1 VRFLSQLFAPSLL
14 RALVGRTVAVAVGAL
29 LVLAAVALYES
40 NDLIAKQFEDEANI
54 VAEAAR
60 VDILGQS
67 KLMLAQASLIAGL
80 PTTREL
86 TEARDRASI
95 EAFLLPQKSRLSVD
109 IMNIADLNGLYIGGG
124 QDFEPGES
132 LNPELVIAAVA
143 ASQQSWIIADEPGR
157 GLVIRAIWVIRGT
170 VSRTGEQENIGYVEL
185 GSFLGDEYLQTIN
198 TKSDAQL
205 ALVWN
210 GKVRASTTPIS
221 ADTTFPTVEQVDSAP
236 GDVYFQNVTLGDQ
249 SYYGIFQVVRE
260 GAQRGNPP
268 ILAVML
274 PLAGLEA
281 AQRTLL
287 VILFVLAAGLIG
299 LVTFFAYRSAATMTR
314 PLEELAAAAQ
324 QIEAGDLGVRI
335 RQRSQHEIGT
345 LERAFDTMAR
355 SLNERER
362 AQQEYLAEVRTVNE
376 VADAVV
382 GVTDRERIFAESLS
396 RMVALFHADGAS
408 IVIREDAPG
417 APMGSGGR
425 LIAPTTIGVD
435 AETAVM
441 LATRVLVNPVY
452 DPNQIQHLHVPQ
464 SPLPHVAHIPL
475 SARGRAAGLLSA
487 YFKTPREITDT
498 EARALR
504 TIARLVSVAKENAD
518 LVNELKDNNLQL
530 ERANRLKS
538 EFLASVSHELRT
550 PMNAIIGYTKLMLD
564 GLDGDLTEQQTADLE
579 RVVQAADNLLGL
591 INGLL
596 DLAKIEAGK
605 MELNVEEV
613 DIPLV
618 IDDVIELIRPSA
630 DAKSLSLRADVA
642 STLPTAWADRARIRQ
657 VLVNLMANA
666 VKFTEHGGVTIRA
679 TIVDGWI
686 TIAVVDTGVGIPPE
700 AQTYIFDEFRQVD
713 ASTTRRYGG
722 TGLGLA
728 ISKRLIALHG
738 GRIWVESNVGV
749 GSTFLFTLPVR
760 VRAAAL
766 AEGSLAGAAA
776 RS

>member
-1 VRFLSQLFAPSLL
+1 MRFVSQLFAPSLL
-14 RALVGRTVAVAVGAL
+14 RALVGRTVAVAVAAL
-29 LVLAAVALYES
+29 VLLAAVALYES
-40 NDLIAKQFEDEANI
+40 NELITKQFDDEAGI
-54 VAEAAR
+54 VAQAAKN
-60 VDILGQS
+60 DIAEQS
-67 KLMLAQASLIAGL
+67 TLLVRQASLLAGL
-80 PTTREL
+80 PNVREL
-86 TEARDRASI
+86 TEARDRGAL
-95 EAFLLPQKSRLSVD
+95 EAFLLTQKSRLFVD
-109 IMNIADLNGLYIGGG
+109 IINVANTKGVLIAGA
-124 QDFEPGES
+124 QDFQPGEM
-132 LNPELVIAAVA
+132 LKPDLVALVGAGAV
-143 ASQQSWIIADEPGR
+143 QSWSLYDERQGI
-157 GLVIRAIWVIRGT
+157 VIRAIYVIRGT
-170 VSRTGEQENIGYVEL
+170 DQDPVGYMEV
-185 GSFLGDEYLQTIN
+185 GGILGDAYLKNIN

-210 GKVRASTTPIS
+210 GQVRASTTPIPEG
-221 ADTTFPTVEQVDSAP
+221 TLFPTVDEVDNAVD
-236 GDVYFQNVTLGDQ
+236 DVFLKDVQIGGA
-249 SYYGIFQVVRE
+249 SYYGIFQVVRSF
-260 GAQRGNPP
+260 AGNPGV
-268 ILAVML
+268 LAVML
-274 PLAGLEA
+274 PLEGLAA

-287 VILFVLAAGLIG
+287 VILFVLAAGLIA
-299 LVTFFAYRSAATMTR
+299 LVTFFAYRSATAMTR

-335 RQRSQHEIGT
+335 RHRSAHEIGT

-355 SLNERER
+355 SLSERER

-417 APMGSGGR
+417 APAGSGGR

-435 AETAVM
+435 TETAVM

-452 DPNQIQHLHVPQ
+452 DPNQIQHLHVPN
-464 SPLPHVAHIPL
+464 SPMPHVAHIPL

-487 YFKTPREITDT
+487 YFKAPREITDT

-564 GLDGDLTEQQTADLE
+564 GLDGELTEQQTADLE

-613 DIPLV
+613 DLPLV
-618 IDDVIELIRPSA
+618 IDDVIELMRASA
-630 DAKSLSLRADVA
+630 DAKSLSMRAEVA
-642 STLPTAWADRARIRQ
+642 GNLPAAWADRARMRQ
-657 VLVNLMANA
+657 VLVNLIANA

-679 TIVDGWI
+679 SVVDGWI
-686 TIAVVDTGVGIPPE
+686 TIAVADTGVGIPPE
-700 AQTYIFDEFRQVD
+700 AQTYI
-713 ASTTRRYGG
+713 
-722 TGLGLA
+722 
-728 ISKRLIALHG
+728 
-738 GRIWVESNVGV
+738 
-749 GSTFLFTLPVR
+749 
-760 VRAAAL
+760 
-766 AEGSLAGAAA
+766 
-776 RS
+776 

>member
-1 VRFLSQLFAPSLL
+1 MRFFSQLFAPSLL

-29 LVLAAVALYES
+29 VVLAAVALYES
-40 NDLIAKQFEDEANI
+40 NDLIAKQFEDEATI
-54 VAEAAR
+54 VAQAAANG
-60 VDILGQS
+60 IEGQS
-67 KLMLAQASLIAGL
+67 TLLVRQASLLAGL
-80 PTTREL
+80 PTIREL
-86 TEARDRASI
+86 TEANDRDALD
-95 EAFLLPQKSRLSVD
+95 AFLLPQKSRLLVD
-109 IMNIADLNGLYIGGG
+109 FMDVADLDGKLIGGA
-124 QDFEPGES
+124 QDFKPGDT
-132 LNPELVIAAVA
+132 LKPDLLQLVQARA
-143 ASQQSWIIADEPGR
+143 QQSWSLSDEPQGI
-157 GLVIRAIWVIRGT
+157 VIRAIYVIRGKD
-170 VSRTGEQENIGYVEL
+170 QEPIGYMEVASIL
-185 GSFLGDEYLQTIN
+185 DNSYLKSIN

-205 ALVWN
+205 ALIWN
-210 GKVRASTTPIS
+210 GTVRASTTTIPDS
-221 ADTTFPTVEQVDSAP
+221 VVFPSVEQVDNAV
-236 GDVYFQNVTLGDQ
+236 GDVFVQDVTLNGHD
-249 SYYGIFQVVRE
+249 YYGIFQVVRSQVAKP
-260 GAQRGNPP
+260 GV
-268 ILAVML
+268 LAVLL
-274 PLAGLEA
+274 PLDALA
-281 AQRTLL
+281 ASQRTLL
-287 VILFVLAAGLIG
+287 LILFVLAASLIA
-299 LVTFFAYRSAATMTR
+299 LVTFFAYRSATAMTR
-314 PLEELAAAAQ
+314 PLEYLAAAAQ

-355 SLNERER
+355 SLSERER

-417 APMGSGGR
+417 APLGSGGR
-425 LIAPTTIGVD
+425 LIAPTTIGID
-435 AETAVM
+435 TDTAVM

-464 SPLPHVAHIPL
+464 SPMPHVAHIPL

-579 RVVQAADNLLGL
+579 RVVQAADNLLSL

-596 DLAKIEAGK
+596 DLAKIEAGR

-613 DIPLV
+613 DLPLV
-618 IDDVIELIRPSA
+618 IDDVIELMRASA
-630 DAKSLSLRADVA
+630 DAKALSLRADVA
-642 STLPTAWADRARIRQ
+642 SALPTAWADRARIRQ
-657 VLVNLMANA
+657 VLVNLVANA

-679 TIVDGWI
+679 TVVDGWI
-686 TIAVVDTGVGIPPE
+686 TLAVVDTGVGIPPE

-738 GRIWVESNVGV
+738 GRIWVDSTIGV
-749 GSTFLFTLPVR
+749 GSSFLFTLPVR
-760 VRAAAL
+760 VRAAAI
-766 AEGSLAGAAA
+766 AEGGLTGAAV

>member
-1 VRFLSQLFAPSLL
+1 
-14 RALVGRTVAVAVGAL
+14 VAVGAL

-40 NDLIAKQFEDEANI
+40 NDLVAKQFEDEANI
-54 VAEAAR
+54 VAAAAHK
-60 VDILGQS
+60 DILDQAN
-67 KLMLAQASLIAGL
+67 LMLRQASLIAGL
-80 PTTREL
+80 ETTREL
-86 TEARDRASI
+86 TAGRDRSRI
-95 EAFLLPQKSRLSVD
+95 EAFLLAQKSRLYVD
-109 IMNIADLNGLYIGGG
+109 FMNVADLKGVLIGGG
-124 QDFEPGES
+124 QDFEPGAR
-132 LNPELVIAAVA
+132 LHPELVIAAEA
-143 ASQQSWIIADEPGR
+143 QSQQSWILSDEAGR
-157 GLVIRAIWVIRGT
+157 GLVIRAIWVIRG
-170 VSRTGEQENIGYVEL
+170 SEQENIGYVEL
-185 GSFLGDEYLQTIN
+185 GSVLGDQYLKDIS

-210 GKVRASTTPIS
+210 GNVRASTTPIS
-221 ADTTFPTVEQVDSAP
+221 EGTTFPTVEQVDSAP
-236 GDVYFQNVTLGDQ
+236 RDVYAQNVELGEHN
-249 SYYGIFQVVRE
+249 YYGIFQVVR
-260 GAQRGNPP
+260 AQRGIPP

-274 PLAGLEA
+274 PLAGVES

-287 VILFVLAAGLIG
+287 VILFVLAGGLIG
-299 LVTFFAYRSAATMTR
+299 LVTFFAYRSAAAMTR
-314 PLEELAAAAQ
+314 PLEDLAAAAQ

-335 RQRSQHEIGT
+335 RQRSHHEIGT

-355 SLNERER
+355 SLSERER

-417 APMGSGGR
+417 APLGSGGR
-425 LIAPTTIGVD
+425 LIAPTTIGVSAD
-435 AETAVM
+435 TAVM

-487 YFKTPREITDT
+487 YFKAPREITDT

-613 DIPLV
+613 DVPLV
-618 IDDVIELIRPSA
+618 IDDVIELMRAGA
-630 DAKSLSLRADVA
+630 DAKSLSLRAEVA

-657 VLVNLMANA
+657 VLVNLVANA
-666 VKFTEHGGVTIRA
+666 VKFTEHGGVTVRA

-766 AEGSLAGAAA
+766 TDGSSLTGVAA

>member
-1 VRFLSQLFAPSLL
+1 MRFLSQLLAPSLL

-40 NDLIAKQFEDEANI
+40 NDLVTKQFEDEANI
-54 VAEAAR
+54 VAAAAHK
-60 VDILGQS
+60 DILDQAN
-67 KLMLAQASLIAGL
+67 LMLRQASLIAGL
-80 PTTREL
+80 DTTREL
-86 TEARDRASI
+86 TASRNRARI
-95 EAFLLPQKSRLSVD
+95 EASLLAQKSRLDVTF
-109 IMNIADLNGLYIGGG
+109 MNVADLDGVLIGGG
-124 QDFEPGES
+124 QDFEPGAT
-132 LNPELVIAAVA
+132 LHPELVIAAIA
-143 ASQQSWIIADEPGR
+143 QSQQSWVLTDEAGR
-157 GLVIRAIWVIRGT
+157 GLVIRAIWVVRG
-170 VSRTGEQENIGYVEL
+170 SEQENIGYVEL
-185 GSFLGDEYLQTIN
+185 GSVLGDDYLKQIN

-210 GKVRASTTPIS
+210 GNVRASTTPIS
-221 ADTTFPTVEQVDSAP
+221 EDTTFPTVEQVDSAP
-236 GDVYFQNVTLGDQ
+236 RDVYAQDVKIGGQN
-249 SYYGIFQVVRE
+249 YHGIFQVVR
-260 GAQRGNPP
+260 AQRGNPP

-274 PLAGLEA
+274 PLAGVES

-287 VILFVLAAGLIG
+287 VILFVLAGGLIG
-299 LVTFFAYRSAATMTR
+299 LVTFFAYRSAAVMTR
-314 PLEELAAAAQ
+314 PLQDLAAAAQ

-355 SLNERER
+355 SLSERER

-417 APMGSGGR
+417 SPAGSGGR

-435 AETAVM
+435 AETAVL

-487 YFKTPREITDT
+487 YFKAPREITDT

-605 MELNVEEV
+605 MELNAEEV

-618 IDDVIELIRPSA
+618 IDDVIELMRAGA
-630 DAKSLSLRADVA
+630 DSKSLSLRAEVA

-657 VLVNLMANA
+657 VLVNLVANA
-666 VKFTEHGGVTIRA
+666 VKFTEHGGVTVRA

-738 GRIWVESNVGV
+738 GRIWVESTIGV

-760 VRAAAL
+760 VRAATL
-766 AEGSLAGAAA
+766 PEGSLAGTAA

>member
-1 VRFLSQLFAPSLL
+1 MRLFAQLFSPSLL

-29 LVLAAVALYES
+29 VVLAAVALYES
-40 NDLIAKQFEDEANI
+40 NDLIGKQFEDTAEI
-54 VAEAAR
+54 VATAAHN
-60 VDILGQS
+60 DIQDQAA
-67 KLMLAQASLIAGL
+67 LMLRASQLIAGL

-86 TEARDRASI
+86 TEARDRAGL
-95 EAFLLPQKSRLSVD
+95 EAFLLPQKSRLNVGF
-109 IMNIADLNGLYIGGG
+109 MNIADLKGVLIAGA
-124 QDFEPGES
+124 QDFTPGET
-132 LNPELVIAAVA
+132 LHPELVVA
-143 ASQQSWIIADEPGR
+143 ALASSQQSWVLSDEPGR
-157 GLVIRAIWVIRGT
+157 GLVIRAIWEIRGQ
-170 VSRTGEQENIGYVEL
+170 EQERIGYMEVA
-185 GSFLGDEYLQTIN
+185 GILGDDYLKSIN
-198 TKSDAQL
+198 TKSDAQI
-205 ALVWN
+205 ALFWN
-210 GKVRASTTPIS
+210 GKVRASTTPI
-221 ADTTFPTVEQVDSAP
+221 ADDGSFPSVDQVESAP
-236 GDVYFQNVTLGDQ
+236 GDVFVQDVTIDGH
-249 SYYGIFQVVRE
+249 SYYGIFQIVR
-260 GAQRGNPP
+260 AQRANPGV
-268 ILAVML
+268 LAVML
-274 PLAGLEA
+274 PLEALEA
-281 AQRTLL
+281 AQRTLVL
-287 VILFVLAAGLIG
+287 ILFVLAAGLIA
-299 LVTFFAYRSAATMTR
+299 LVTFFAYRSATAMTR

-335 RQRSQHEIGT
+335 RQRSHHEIGT

-355 SLNERER
+355 SLSERER

-417 APMGSGGR
+417 SPSGSGGR
-425 LIAPTTIGVD
+425 LIAPTTIGID
-435 AETAVM
+435 SETAVM

-613 DIPLV
+613 DLPVV

-630 DAKSLSLRADVA
+630 DAKSLSLRAEVVG
-642 STLPTAWADRARIRQ
+642 TLPTAWADRARIRQ

-679 TIVDGWI
+679 SVVDGWI
-686 TIAVVDTGVGIPPE
+686 TLAVTDTGVGIPPE

-738 GRIWVESNVGV
+738 GRIWVDSSVGV
-749 GSTFLFTLPVR
+749 GSSFLFTLPVR

-766 AEGSLAGAAA
+766 AEGPLAGVGV

>member
-1 VRFLSQLFAPSLL
+1 MRLFAQLFAPSLL

-29 LVLAAVALYES
+29 VVLAAVALYES
-40 NDLIAKQFEDEANI
+40 NDLIAKQFEDEASI
-54 VAEAAR
+54 VATAAHN
-60 VDILGQS
+60 DIREQS
-67 KLMLAQASLIAGL
+67 DLMLRAASLIAGL
-80 PTTREL
+80 PTTREF
-86 TEARDRASI
+86 TEARDRAAL
-95 EAFLLPQKSRLSVD
+95 EAFLLPQKSRLNVG
-109 IMNIADLNGLYIGGG
+109 IMNVADLHGVLIAGA
-124 QDFEPGES
+124 QDFKAGEM
-132 LNPELVIAAVA
+132 LHQELVIAAEA
-143 ASQQSWIIADEPGR
+143 SSQQSWVLVDEPGR
-157 GLVIRAIWVIRGT
+157 GLVIRAIWEIRG
-170 VSRTGEQENIGYVEL
+170 SEQERIGYLEV
-185 GSFLGDEYLQTIN
+185 GGVLGDDYLKSIN

-205 ALVWN
+205 ALIWN
-210 GKVRASTTPIS
+210 GKVRASTTPITDDS
-221 ADTTFPTVEQVDSAP
+221 SFPTVDQVESAP
-236 GDVYFQNVTLGDQ
+236 GDVFVKDVTIGGR
-249 SYYGIFQVVRE
+249 SYYGIFQIER
-260 GAQRGNPP
+260 AQRANPGV
-268 ILAVML
+268 LVVLL
-274 PLAGLEA
+274 PLEGLAA

-287 VILFVLAAGLIG
+287 VILFVLAAGLIA
-299 LVTFFAYRSAATMTR
+299 LVTFFAYRSATAMTR
-314 PLEELAAAAQ
+314 PLEELAGAAQ

-335 RQRSQHEIGT
+335 RRRSQHEIGT

-355 SLNERER
+355 SLSDRER

-417 APMGSGGR
+417 APPGSGGR
-425 LIAPTTIGVD
+425 LIAPTTIGID

-452 DPNQIQHLHVPQ
+452 DPNQIQHLHVPHG
-464 SPLPHVAHIPL
+464 PMPHVAHIPL

-564 GLDGDLTEQQTADLE
+564 GLDGELTEQQTADLE

-613 DIPLV
+613 DLPLV
-618 IDDVIELIRPSA
+618 IDDVIELMRASA
-630 DAKSLSLRADVA
+630 DTKSLSLRAEVA
-642 STLPTAWADRARIRQ
+642 GALPTAWADRARIRQ

-679 TIVDGWI
+679 SVVDGWI
-686 TIAVVDTGVGIPPE
+686 TIAVADTGVGIPPE

-738 GRIWVESNVGV
+738 GRIWVDSTVGI

-766 AEGSLAGAAA
+766 ADGGLTGAAA

>member
-1 VRFLSQLFAPSLL
+1 VGFLNQLFAPSLL

-29 LVLAAVALYES
+29 VVLAAVALYES
-40 NDLIAKQFEDEANI
+40 NDLVSRQFEDEANV
-54 VAEAAR
+54 VAVAAKN
-60 VDILGQS
+60 DIQDQ
-67 KLMLAQASLIAGL
+67 KDLALKAASLIAGL

-86 TEARDRASI
+86 AEAKDRQGL
-95 EAFLLPQKSRLSVD
+95 EAFLLPQKSRLRVDFMSVSD
-109 IMNIADLNGLYIGGG
+109 IDGRLIAGA
-124 QDFEPGES
+124 QDFVAGET
-132 LNPELVIAAVA
+132 LLPQILTEAMAGA
-143 ASQQSWIIADEPGR
+143 QQSWVLSDEVKN
-157 GLVIRAIWVIRGT
+157 GLVIRAIWEIRG
-170 VSRTGEQENIGYVEL
+170 REGERIGFLEVGTIL
-185 GSFLGDEYLQTIN
+185 GNEYLKTIN
-198 TKSDAQL
+198 TKSDAQI
-205 ALVWN
+205 ALIWK
-210 GKVRASTTPIS
+210 GRVRASTTPIP
-221 ADTTFPTVEQVDSAP
+221 DDIPFPTLEQVDGAP
-236 GDVYFQNVTLGDQ
+236 RDVFAQDVTIGDH
-249 SYYGIFQVVRE
+249 SYYGIFQVV
-260 GAQRGNPP
+260 GQKANLGV
-268 ILAVML
+268 LAVFL
-274 PLAGLEA
+274 PLDALNNS
-281 AQRTLL
+281 QRTLL
-287 VILFVLAAGLIG
+287 VIMFVLAASLIA
-299 LVTFFAYRSAATMTR
+299 LVTFFAYRSATAMTR
-314 PLEELAAAAQ
+314 PLEDLAAAAQ

-355 SLNERER
+355 SLSERER
-362 AQQEYLAEVRTVNE
+362 AQQEYMAEVRTVNE

-396 RMVALFHADGAS
+396 RLVALFHADGAS

-417 APMGSGGR
+417 SPQGSGGR

-435 AETAVM
+435 TETAVM

-464 SPLPHVAHIPL
+464 SPLPYVAHIPL

-487 YFKTPREITDT
+487 YFKAPREITDT

-518 LVNELKDNNLQL
+518 LVTELKDNNLQL

-618 IDDVIELIRPSA
+618 LDDVVELMRASA
-630 DAKSLSLRADVA
+630 DAKSLSLRVDVA
-642 STLPTAWADRARIRQ
+642 GTLPTAWADRARIRQ
-657 VLVNLMANA
+657 VLVNLLANA
-666 VKFTEHGGVTIRA
+666 VKFTEHGGVTLRA
-679 TIVDGWI
+679 SVVDGWI

-738 GRIWVESNVGV
+738 GRIWVDSSIGA
-749 GSTFLFTLPVR
+749 GSSFLFTLPVR
-760 VRAAAL
+760 VRAPIPV
-766 AEGSLAGAAA
+766 EGGLTGVGL

>member
-1 VRFLSQLFAPSLL
+1 MRLFSQLFSPSLL

-29 LVLAAVALYES
+29 VLLAAVAIYES
-40 NDLIAKQFEDEANI
+40 NDLITKQFEDEANI
-54 VAEAAR
+54 VAQAAASEIQ
-60 VDILGQS
+60 DQANQ
-67 KLMLAQASLIAGL
+67 MLRQASLIAGL

-86 TEARDRASI
+86 TEGGDRASI
-95 EAFLLPQKSRLSVD
+95 EAFLLPQKSRLNVD
-109 IMNIADLNGLYIGGG
+109 FMNVADLNGVLLGGA
-124 QDFEPGES
+124 QDFVTGET
-132 LNPELVIAAVA
+132 LNPELVIAAKA
-143 ASQQSWIIADEPGR
+143 QAQQSWILSDEPGR
-157 GLVIRAIWVIRGT
+157 GLVIRAIWVIRGK
-170 VSRTGEQENIGYVEL
+170 EQENIGFVEV
-185 GSFLGDEYLQTIN
+185 GYGLGDAYLKSIN

-205 ALVWN
+205 ALIWN
-210 GKVRASTTPIS
+210 GKVRASTTPI
-221 ADTTFPTVEQVDSAP
+221 AEETIFPTVEQVDAAP
-236 GDVYFQNVTLGDQ
+236 RDVYFRDVKLGEDN
-249 SYYGIFQVVRE
+249 YYGIFQVVR
-260 GAQRGNPP
+260 AQRGNPP

-274 PLAGLEA
+274 PLAGLES

-287 VILFVLAAGLIG
+287 LILFVLAAGLIG
-299 LVTFFAYRSAATMTR
+299 LVTFFAYRSATAMTK

-335 RQRSQHEIGT
+335 RQRSHHEIGT

-355 SLNERER
+355 SLSERER

-417 APMGSGGR
+417 APLGSGGR
-425 LIAPTTIGVD
+425 LLAPTTIGIG

-464 SPLPHVAHIPL
+464 SPMPYVAHIPL

-487 YFKTPREITDT
+487 YF
-498 EARALR
+498 
-504 TIARLVSVAKENAD
+504 VSVAKENAD

-605 MELNVEEV
+605 MELNIEEV

-618 IDDVIELIRPSA
+618 IDDVIELMRASA
-630 DAKSLSLRADVA
+630 DAKSLSLHADVA

-686 TIAVVDTGVGIPPE
+686 TVAVVDTGVGIPPE

-738 GRIWVESNVGV
+738 GRIWVESTVGV
-749 GSTFLFTLPVR
+749 GSAFLFTLPVR

-766 AEGSLAGAAA
+766 PEGGLTGVAA

>member
-1 VRFLSQLFAPSLL
+1 VGFLNQLFAPSLL

-29 LVLAAVALYES
+29 VVLAAVALYES
-40 NDLIAKQFEDEANI
+40 NDLVSKQFEDEANV
-54 VAEAAR
+54 VAVAAKN
-60 VDILGQS
+60 DIQDQAS
-67 KLMLAQASLIAGL
+67 LALRSASLIAGL

-86 TEARDRASI
+86 AESKDRQAL
-95 EAFLLPQKSRLSVD
+95 EAFLLPQKSRLSVTFMSVSD
-109 IMNIADLNGLYIGGG
+109 KDGVLIAGA
-124 QDFEPGES
+124 QDFVTGET
-132 LNPELVIAAVA
+132 LLPQLVVDAKAGV
-143 ASQQSWIIADEPGR
+143 QQSWILSDEPGR
-157 GLVIRAIWVIRGT
+157 GLVIRAIWEIRGSD
-170 VSRTGEQENIGYVEL
+170 VEKIGFLEVGTLL
-185 GSFLGDEYLQTIN
+185 GNDYLKTIN

-205 ALVWN
+205 ALIWN
-210 GKVRASTTPIS
+210 GKVRAFTTPI
-221 ADTTFPTVEQVDSAP
+221 ADDTQFPTLAQVDGSP
-236 GDVYFQNVTLGDQ
+236 RDIFTQDVKIGEQ
-249 SYYGIFQVVRE
+249 SFYGIFQVV
-260 GAQRGNPP
+260 GQRANLGL
-268 ILAVML
+268 LAVLL
-274 PLAGLEA
+274 PLDALA
-281 AQRTLL
+281 NSQRTLL
-287 VILFVLAAGLIG
+287 LIMFVLAASLIA
-299 LVTFFAYRSAATMTR
+299 LVTFFAYSSATSMTK

-335 RQRSQHEIGT
+335 RQRSHHEIGT

-355 SLNERER
+355 SLSERER

-417 APMGSGGR
+417 APLGSGGR
-425 LIAPTTIGVD
+425 LIAPTTIGVTAD
-435 AETAVM
+435 TAVM

-452 DPNQIQHLHVPQ
+452 DPNQIQHLNVPQ
-464 SPLPHVAHIPL
+464 SPLPYVAHIPL

-487 YFKTPREITDT
+487 YFKAPREITDT

-605 MELNVEEV
+605 MELNIEEV

-618 IDDVIELIRPSA
+618 IDDVIELIRASA

-686 TIAVVDTGVGIPPE
+686 TVAVVDTGVGIPPE

-738 GRIWVESNVGV
+738 GRIWVESTVGV

-766 AEGSLAGAAA
+766 AEGPLTGAAA

>member
-1 VRFLSQLFAPSLL
+1 MRFFSQLFAPSLL

-29 LVLAAVALYES
+29 VVLAAVALYES
-40 NDLIAKQFEDEANI
+40 NDLIAKQFEDEATI
-54 VAEAAR
+54 VAQAAANG
-60 VDILGQS
+60 IEGQS
-67 KLMLAQASLIAGL
+67 TLLVRQASLLAGL
-80 PTTREL
+80 PTIREL
-86 TEARDRASI
+86 TEANDRDALD
-95 EAFLLPQKSRLSVD
+95 AFLLPQKSRLLVD
-109 IMNIADLNGLYIGGG
+109 FMDVADLDGKLIGGA
-124 QDFEPGES
+124 QDFKPGDT
-132 LNPELVIAAVA
+132 LKPDLLQLVQARA
-143 ASQQSWIIADEPGR
+143 QQSWSLSDEPQGI
-157 GLVIRAIWVIRGT
+157 VIRAIYVIRGKD
-170 VSRTGEQENIGYVEL
+170 QEPIGYMEVASIL
-185 GSFLGDEYLQTIN
+185 DNSYLNSIN

-205 ALVWN
+205 ALIWN
-210 GKVRASTTPIS
+210 GTVRASTTTIPES
-221 ADTTFPTVEQVDSAP
+221 VVFPSVEQVDNAV
-236 GDVYFQNVTLGDQ
+236 GDVFIQDVNLNGHD
-249 SYYGIFQVVRE
+249 YYGIFQVVRSQVAKP
-260 GAQRGNPP
+260 GV
-268 ILAVML
+268 LAVLL
-274 PLAGLEA
+274 PLDALA
-281 AQRTLL
+281 ASQRTLL
-287 VILFVLAAGLIG
+287 LILFVLAASLIA
-299 LVTFFAYRSAATMTR
+299 LVTFFAYRSATAMTR
-314 PLEELAAAAQ
+314 PLEYLAGAAQ

-355 SLNERER
+355 SLSERER

-417 APMGSGGR
+417 APLGSGGR
-425 LIAPTTIGVD
+425 LIAPTTIGID
-435 AETAVM
+435 TDTAVM

-464 SPLPHVAHIPL
+464 SPMPYVAHIPL

-579 RVVQAADNLLGL
+579 RVVQAADNLLSL

-613 DIPLV
+613 DVPLV
-618 IDDVIELIRPSA
+618 IDDVIELMRASA
-630 DAKSLSLRADVA
+630 DAKALTLRADVA

-657 VLVNLMANA
+657 VLVNLVANA

-679 TIVDGWI
+679 TVVDGWI
-686 TIAVVDTGVGIPPE
+686 TLAVVDTGVGIPPE

-738 GRIWVESNVGV
+738 GRIWVDSTIGV
-749 GSTFLFTLPVR
+749 GSSFLFTLPVR

-766 AEGSLAGAAA
+766 AEGGLTGAAA

>member
-1 VRFLSQLFAPSLL
+1 MRLFSQLFSPSLL

-29 LVLAAVALYES
+29 VLLAAVALYES
-40 NDLIAKQFEDEANI
+40 NDLITKQFEDEANI
-54 VAEAAR
+54 VAQAAAN
-60 VDILGQS
+60 DIQDQATG
-67 KLMLAQASLIAGL
+67 MLRQASLIAGL

-86 TEARDRASI
+86 TEGRDRASI
-95 EAFLLPQKSRLSVD
+95 EAFLLPQKSRLNVD
-109 IMNIADLNGLYIGGG
+109 FMNVAALNGVLMGGE
-124 QDFEPGES
+124 QDFVTGET
-132 LNPELVIAAVA
+132 LNPELVIAAKA
-143 ASQQSWIIADEPGR
+143 QAQQSWILSDEPGR
-157 GLVIRAIWVIRGT
+157 GLVIRAIWVIRGK
-170 VSRTGEQENIGYVEL
+170 EQENIGYVEV
-185 GSFLGDEYLQTIN
+185 GYGLGDAYLKSIN

-205 ALVWN
+205 ALIWN
-210 GKVRASTTPIS
+210 GKVRASTTPI
-221 ADTTFPTVEQVDSAP
+221 AEETIFPTIEQVDAAP
-236 GDVYFQNVTLGDQ
+236 RDVYFRDVQLGEDN
-249 SYYGIFQVVRE
+249 YYGIFQVVR
-260 GAQRGNPP
+260 AQRGNPP

-274 PLAGLEA
+274 PLAGLES

-299 LVTFFAYRSAATMTR
+299 LVTFFAYRSATAMTK

-335 RQRSQHEIGT
+335 RHRSHHEIGT

-355 SLNERER
+355 SLSERER

-417 APMGSGGR
+417 APPGSGGR
-425 LIAPTTIGVD
+425 LTAPTTIGVD
-435 AETAVM
+435 TENAVM

-452 DPNQIQHLHVPQ
+452 DPHQIQHRHVPQ
-464 SPLPHVAHIPL
+464 SPMPYIAHIPL

-613 DIPLV
+613 EIALV
-618 IDDVIELIRPSA
+618 IDDVIELVRPSA
-630 DAKSLSLRADVA
+630 DAKSLSLRAEVA
-642 STLPTAWADRARIRQ
+642 GSLPSAWADRARIRQ
-657 VLVNLMANA
+657 VLANGMGNA

-679 TIVDGWI
+679 SIVDGWI
-686 TIAVVDTGVGIPPE
+686 TIAVADTGVGIPPE
-700 AQTYIFDEFRQVD
+700 AQTYIFDEFRQAD
-713 ASTTRRYGG
+713 SSTTRRYGG

-738 GRIWVESNVGV
+738 GRIWVDSSVGV

-760 VRAAAL
+760 VRAAAFADGGL
-766 AEGSLAGAAA
+766 TGVAA

>member
-1 VRFLSQLFAPSLL
+1 
-14 RALVGRTVAVAVGAL
+14 
-29 LVLAAVALYES
+29 
-40 NDLIAKQFEDEANI
+40 
-54 VAEAAR
+54 
-60 VDILGQS
+60 
-67 KLMLAQASLIAGL
+67 
-80 PTTREL
+80 
-86 TEARDRASI
+86 
-95 EAFLLPQKSRLSVD
+95 
-109 IMNIADLNGLYIGGG
+109 
-124 QDFEPGES
+124 
-132 LNPELVIAAVA
+132 
-143 ASQQSWIIADEPGR
+143 
-157 GLVIRAIWVIRGT
+157 
-170 VSRTGEQENIGYVEL
+170 
-185 GSFLGDEYLQTIN
+185 
-198 TKSDAQL
+198 
-205 ALVWN
+205 
-210 GKVRASTTPIS
+210 
-221 ADTTFPTVEQVDSAP
+221 
-236 GDVYFQNVTLGDQ
+236 
-249 SYYGIFQVVRE
+249 
-260 GAQRGNPP
+260 
-268 ILAVML
+268 
-274 PLAGLEA
+274 
-281 AQRTLL
+281 
-287 VILFVLAAGLIG
+287 
-299 LVTFFAYRSAATMTR
+299 
-314 PLEELAAAAQ
+314 
-324 QIEAGDLGVRI
+324 
-335 RQRSQHEIGT
+335 
-345 LERAFDTMAR
+345 
-355 SLNERER
+355 
-362 AQQEYLAEVRTVNE
+362 
-376 VADAVV
+376 
-382 GVTDRERIFAESLS
+382 
-396 RMVALFHADGAS
+396 MVALFHADGAS

-417 APMGSGGR
+417 APQGSGGR
-425 LIAPTTIGVD
+425 LIAPTAIGID

-452 DPNQIQHLHVPQ
+452 DPNQIQHLHVPN
-464 SPLPHVAHIPL
+464 SPMPYIAHIPL

-630 DAKSLSLRADVA
+630 DAKSLALGSEVLG
-642 STLPTAWADRARIRQ
+642 TLPTAWADRARIRQ

-679 TIVDGWI
+679 SVVDGWI
-686 TIAVVDTGVGIPPE
+686 TLAVVDTGVGIPPE
-700 AQTYIFDEFRQVD
+700 ALTYIFDEFRQVD

-738 GRIWVESNVGV
+738 GRIWVDSVV
-749 GSTFLFTLPVR
+749 GSGSSFLFTLPVR

-766 AEGSLAGAAA
+766 TDGGLTGAGV

>member
-1 VRFLSQLFAPSLL
+1 MRFLKQLFAPSLL

-29 LVLAAVALYES
+29 VVLAAVALYES
-40 NDLIAKQFEDEANI
+40 NDLVSKQFEDEANV
-54 VAEAAR
+54 VAVAAKNNIQ
-60 VDILGQS
+60 DQAS
-67 KLMLAQASLIAGL
+67 LALRAASLIAGL

-86 TEARDRASI
+86 AEAQDRQGL
-95 EAFLLPQKSRLSVD
+95 EAFLLPQKSRLSVSF
-109 IMNIADLNGLYIGGG
+109 MSVADNNGRLVAGA
-124 QDFEPGES
+124 QDFVPGET
-132 LNPELVIAAVA
+132 LLPQLVTDAK
-143 ASQQSWIIADEPGR
+143 ASVQQSWVLTDEPTH
-157 GLVIRAIWVIRGT
+157 GLVIRAIWEIRGKD
-170 VSRTGEQENIGYVEL
+170 GEKIGFLEVGTIL
-185 GSFLGDEYLQTIN
+185 GNDYLKTIN
-198 TKSDAQL
+198 TKSDAQV
-205 ALVWN
+205 ALIWN
-210 GKVRASTTPIS
+210 GKVRAFTTPIPDD
-221 ADTTFPTVEQVDSAP
+221 AVFPTLAQVDGAPRDIFAQDVKIGSA
-236 GDVYFQNVTLGDQ
+236 N
-249 SYYGIFQVVRE
+249 YYGIFQVV
-260 GAQRGNPP
+260 GQRANLGV
-268 ILAVML
+268 LAVLL
-274 PLAGLEA
+274 PLDALSTS
-281 AQRTLL
+281 QRTLL
-287 VILFVLAAGLIG
+287 VIMFVLAASLIA
-299 LVTFFAYRSAATMTR
+299 LVTFFAYRSATAMTR
-314 PLEELAAAAQ
+314 PLEDLAAAAQ

-355 SLNERER
+355 SLSERER

-417 APMGSGGR
+417 SPQGSGGR

-452 DPNQIQHLHVPQ
+452 DPNQIQHLYVPQ

-487 YFKTPREITDT
+487 YFKSPREITDT

-518 LVNELKDNNLQL
+518 LVTELKDNNLQL

-613 DIPLV
+613 DVPAVLEDV
-618 IDDVIELIRPSA
+618 IDLMRASA
-630 DAKSLSLRADVA
+630 DAKSLTLRADVA
-642 STLPTAWADRARIRQ
+642 GSLPTAWADRARIRQ
-657 VLVNLMANA
+657 VLVNLLANA
-666 VKFTEHGGVTIRA
+666 VKFTEQGGVTLRA
-679 TIVDGWI
+679 SVVDGWI
-686 TIAVVDTGVGIPPE
+686 TIAVVDTGVGIPAE

-738 GRIWVESNVGV
+738 GRIWVDSTVGV
-749 GSTFLFTLPVR
+749 GSSFVFTLPVR
-760 VRAAAL
+760 VRAAVL
-766 AEGSLAGAAA
+766 TEGGLAGAAA

>member
-1 VRFLSQLFAPSLL
+1 VRFLSQLLAPSLL

-54 VAEAAR
+54 VAAAAHK
-60 VDILGQS
+60 DILDQAT
-67 KLMLAQASLIAGL
+67 LMLRQASLIAGL
-80 PTTREL
+80 DTTRGL
-86 TEARDRASI
+86 TAGRERAQI
-95 EAFLLPQKSRLSVD
+95 ESFLLPQKSRLNVD
-109 IMNIADLNGLYIGGG
+109 FMNIANLQGVLLGGG
-124 QDFEPGES
+124 QDFEPGAK
-132 LNPELVIAAVA
+132 LNPELVIAAEA
-143 ASQQSWIIADEPGR
+143 QSQQSWILSDEAGR
-157 GLVIRAIWVIRGT
+157 GLVIRAIWVIRG
-170 VSRTGEQENIGYVEL
+170 SEQENIGYIEL
-185 GSFLGDEYLQTIN
+185 GSVLGDDYLQGIS
-198 TKSDAQL
+198 TKSDAHL
-205 ALVWN
+205 ALILN
-210 GKVRASTTPIS
+210 GSVRASTTPIS
-221 ADTTFPTVEQVDSAP
+221 EGTTFPTVEQVDSAP
-236 GDVYFQNVTLGDQ
+236 RDVYSQNVKLGDDN
-249 SYYGIFQVVRE
+249 YHGIFQVVR
-260 GAQRGNPP
+260 AQRGNPP

-274 PLAGLEA
+274 PLAGLES

-299 LVTFFAYRSAATMTR
+299 LVTFFAYRSAAVMTK
-314 PLEELAAAAQ
+314 PLQELAGAAQ

-355 SLNERER
+355 SLSERER

-417 APMGSGGR
+417 APQGSGGR

-487 YFKTPREITDT
+487 YFKSPREITDT

-605 MELNVEEV
+605 MELNAEEV

-618 IDDVIELIRPSA
+618 IDDVIELMRAGA
-630 DAKSLSLRADVA
+630 DSKSLSVRAEVA

-657 VLVNLMANA
+657 VLVNLVANA
-666 VKFTEHGGVTIRA
+666 IKFTEHGGVTVRA

-738 GRIWVESNVGV
+738 GRIWVESTVGA

-766 AEGSLAGAAA
+766 PEGNLAGTAA

>member
-1 VRFLSQLFAPSLL
+1 
-14 RALVGRTVAVAVGAL
+14 
-29 LVLAAVALYES
+29 
-40 NDLIAKQFEDEANI
+40 
-54 VAEAAR
+54 
-60 VDILGQS
+60 
-67 KLMLAQASLIAGL
+67 
-80 PTTREL
+80 
-86 TEARDRASI
+86 
-95 EAFLLPQKSRLSVD
+95 
-109 IMNIADLNGLYIGGG
+109 MNVADLDGVLLGGG
-124 QDFEPGES
+124 QDFEPGAT
-132 LNPELVIAAVA
+132 LNPELVIAAKA
-143 ASQQSWIIADEPGR
+143 ESQQSWVLADEAGR
-157 GLVIRAIWVIRGT
+157 GLVIRAIWVIRG
-170 VSRTGEQENIGYVEL
+170 SEQENIGYVEL
-185 GSFLGDEYLQTIN
+185 GSVLGDDYLKQIN

-210 GKVRASTTPIS
+210 GHVRASTTPIS
-221 ADTTFPTVEQVDSAP
+221 EDTRFPTVEQVDSAP
-236 GDVYFQNVTLGDQ
+236 RDVYAQDVKIGGQN
-249 SYYGIFQVVRE
+249 YHGIFQVVR
-260 GAQRGNPP
+260 AQRGNPP

-274 PLAGLEA
+274 PLAGVES

-287 VILFVLAAGLIG
+287 VILFVLAGGLIG
-299 LVTFFAYRSAATMTR
+299 LVTFFAYRSAAVMTR
-314 PLEELAAAAQ
+314 PLQDLAAAAQ

-355 SLNERER
+355 SLSERER

-417 APMGSGGR
+417 SPAGSGGR

-487 YFKTPREITDT
+487 YFKAPREITDT

-605 MELNVEEV
+605 MELNAEEV

-618 IDDVIELIRPSA
+618 IDDVIELMRAGA
-630 DAKSLSLRADVA
+630 DSKSLSLRADVA

-657 VLVNLMANA
+657 VLVNLVANA
-666 VKFTEHGGVTIRA
+666 IKFTEHGGVTVRA

-738 GRIWVESNVGV
+738 GRIWVESTIGV

-766 AEGSLAGAAA
+766 PEGSLAGTAV

>member
-1 VRFLSQLFAPSLL
+1 VRFLNQLFAPSLL
-14 RALVGRTVAVAVGAL
+14 RALVGRTIAVAVGAL
-29 LVLAAVALYES
+29 VLLAAVALYES
-40 NDLIAKQFEDEANI
+40 NDLITKQFDDEATI
-54 VAEAAR
+54 VAQAALN
-60 VDILGQS
+60 DIRDQS
-67 KLMLAQASLIAGL
+67 EILQRQASLLAGL
-80 PTTREL
+80 PNVREL
-86 TEARDRASI
+86 AEAKDRNALD
-95 EAFLLPQKSRLSVD
+95 AFLLPQKSRLLVTF
-109 IMNIADLNGLYIGGG
+109 MNVADLDGVLIGGA
-124 QDFEPGES
+124 QDFTPGDK
-132 LNPELVIAAVA
+132 LKPDLVELVKARA
-143 ASQQSWIIADEPGR
+143 QQSWSLYDETQGI
-157 GLVIRAIWVIRGT
+157 VIRAIYVIRGKD
-170 VSRTGEQENIGYVEL
+170 QEPIGYMEV
-185 GSFLGDEYLQTIN
+185 GSVLDNAYLKTIN
-198 TKSDAQL
+198 TKSTGATASDAQL

-210 GKVRASTTPIS
+210 GIVRASTTTIPPNV
-221 ADTTFPTVEQVDSAP
+221 AFPTVDQVDNAV
-236 GDVYFQNVTLGDQ
+236 GDVFVQEVDLNGQN
-249 SYYGIFQVVRE
+249 YYGIFQVIR
-260 GAQRGNPP
+260 AQVGKPGV
-268 ILAVML
+268 LAVML
-274 PLAGLEA
+274 PLQGLNT
-281 AQRTLL
+281 AQQTLL
-287 VILFVLAAGLIG
+287 GILFVLATGLIA
-299 LVTFFAYRSAATMTR
+299 LVTFFAYRSATAMTT
-314 PLEELAAAAQ
+314 PLAQLAAAAQ

-335 RQRSQHEIGT
+335 PQRSQHEIGT

-355 SLNERER
+355 SLSERER

-417 APMGSGGR
+417 SPQGSGGR
-425 LIAPTTIGVD
+425 LIAPTTIGID
-435 AETAVM
+435 ADTAVM

-464 SPLPHVAHIPL
+464 SPMPHVAHIPL

-618 IDDVIELIRPSA
+618 IDDVIELMRASA
-630 DAKSLSLRADVA
+630 DAKGLSLRADIGSA
-642 STLPTAWADRARIRQ
+642 LPTAWADRARIRQ
-657 VLVNLMANA
+657 VLVNLVANA

-679 TIVDGWI
+679 TVVDGWI
-686 TIAVVDTGVGIPPE
+686 TLAVVDTGVGIPPE

-738 GRIWVESNVGV
+738 GRIWVDSSVGV
-749 GSTFLFTLPVR
+749 GSSFLFTLPVR

-766 AEGSLAGAAA
+766 ADGGLTGAVV

>member
-1 VRFLSQLFAPSLL
+1 MHFVTQLFAPSLL
-14 RALVGRTVAVAVGAL
+14 RALVGRTVAVSVGAL
-29 LVLAAVALYES
+29 VVLAAVALYES
-40 NDLIAKQFEDEANI
+40 SDLIAKQFEDEADV
-54 VAEAAR
+54 VAQAAAN
-60 VDILGQS
+60 DIADQS
-67 KLMLAQASLIAGL
+67 ILLIRQASLLAGL
-80 PTTREL
+80 PTIREL
-86 TEARDRASI
+86 AESRDRAAL
-95 EAFLLPQKSRLSVD
+95 EAFLLPQKSRLNVD
-109 IMNIADLNGLYIGGG
+109 IMNVTDKAGTLIAGA
-124 QDFEPGES
+124 QDFRPGET
-132 LNPELVIAAVA
+132 LKPDLVALVDAGA
-143 ASQQSWIIADEPGR
+143 PQSWSLYDEPLGI
-157 GLVIRAIWVIRGT
+157 VIRAIYVIRD
-170 VSRTGEQENIGYVEL
+170 REQEPVGYMEIGVI
-185 GSFLGDEYLQTIN
+185 LGDAYLKTIN
-198 TKSDAQL
+198 TKSDAQI

-210 GKVRASTTPIS
+210 GKVKASTTPFPS
-221 ADTTFPTVEQVDSAP
+221 DTVFPTVEQVDNAP
-236 GDVYFQNVTLGDQ
+236 GDITVQNVRIGDQ
-249 SYYGIFQVVRE
+249 DYHGIFQVVRSLR
-260 GAQRGNPP
+260 ANPGV
-268 ILAVML
+268 LAVML
-274 PLAGLEA
+274 PLEGLDTA
-281 AQRTLL
+281 RRTLL
-287 VILFVLAAGLIG
+287 LILFVLSAGLIA
-299 LVTFFAYRSAATMTR
+299 LVTFFAYRSAAAMTK
-314 PLEELAAAAQ
+314 PLQELAAAAQ

-355 SLNERER
+355 SLSERDR
-362 AQQEYLAEVRTVNE
+362 DQQEYLAEVRTVNE

-417 APMGSGGR
+417 SPMGSGGR

-464 SPLPHVAHIPL
+464 SPLPYVAHIPL

-487 YFKTPREITDT
+487 YFKTPREIRDT

-630 DAKSLSLRADVA
+630 DAKSLTLRAEVA
-642 STLPTAWADRARIRQ
+642 STMPTAWADRARIRQ
-657 VLVNLMANA
+657 VLVNLVANA

-679 TIVDGWI
+679 SIVDGWI

-738 GRIWVESNVGV
+738 GRIWVDSTAGV
-749 GSTFLFTLPVR
+749 GSSFLFTLPVR

-766 AEGSLAGAAA
+766 PEGGLTGVAA

>member
-1 VRFLSQLFAPSLL
+1 MRLFAQLFAPSLL

-29 LVLAAVALYES
+29 VVLAAVAQYES

-54 VAEAAR
+54 VAAAAHR
-60 VDILGQS
+60 DILDQAT
-67 KLMLAQASLIAGL
+67 LMLRQASLIAGL
-80 PTTREL
+80 DTTREL
-86 TEARDRASI
+86 TAGRDRARI
-95 EAFLLPQKSRLSVD
+95 EAFLLPQKSRLDVTF
-109 IMNIADLNGLYIGGG
+109 MNVADLHGVLMGGG
-124 QDFEPGES
+124 QDFEPGAR
-132 LNPELVIAAVA
+132 LNPDLVIAAEA
-143 ASQQSWIIADEPGR
+143 QAQQSWILADEVGR
-157 GLVIRAIWVIRGT
+157 GLVIRAIWVIRG
-170 VSRTGEQENIGYVEL
+170 SEQENIGYVEL
-185 GSFLGDEYLQTIN
+185 GSVLGDDYLKGIN

-210 GKVRASTTPIS
+210 GKVRASTTPI
-221 ADTTFPTVEQVDSAP
+221 AEGTRFPTVEQVDSAP
-236 GDVYFQNVTLGDQ
+236 RDVYSQDVKLGEAN
-249 SYYGIFQVVRE
+249 YYGIFQVVR
-260 GAQRGNPP
+260 AQRGNPP

-274 PLAGLEA
+274 PLEGLEA

-287 VILFVLAAGLIG
+287 VILFLLAAGLIA
-299 LVTFFAYRSAATMTR
+299 LVTFFAYRSATAMTR

-335 RQRSQHEIGT
+335 RHRSAHEIGT

-355 SLNERER
+355 SLSERER

-435 AETAVM
+435 TETAVM

-452 DPNQIQHLHVPQ
+452 DPNQIQHLHVPH
-464 SPLPHVAHIPL
+464 SPLPYVAHIPL

-487 YFKTPREITDT
+487 YFKTRREITDT

-564 GLDGDLTEQQTADLE
+564 GLDGELTEQQTADLE

-613 DIPLV
+613 DLPLV
-618 IDDVIELIRPSA
+618 IDDVIELMRASA
-630 DAKSLSLRADVA
+630 DAKSLSLRTEISPA
-642 STLPTAWADRARIRQ
+642 LPTAWADRARIRQ

-679 TIVDGWI
+679 SIVDGWI

-738 GRIWVESNVGV
+738 GRIWVDSSIGV

-766 AEGSLAGAAA
+766 TDGGLTGVAA

>member
-40 NDLIAKQFEDEANI
+40 NELVTKQFEDEANI
-54 VAEAAR
+54 VAAAAHK
-60 VDILGQS
+60 DILDQAT
-67 KLMLAQASLIAGL
+67 LMLRQASLIAGL
-80 PTTREL
+80 ETTRAL
-86 TEARDRASI
+86 TAVRQRAPI
-95 EAFLLPQKSRLSVD
+95 EAFLLAQKSRLDVTF
-109 IMNIADLNGLYIGGG
+109 MNVADLNGVLLGGG
-124 QDFEPGES
+124 QDFEPGAT
-132 LNPELVIAAVA
+132 LNPELVIAAKA
-143 ASQQSWIIADEPGR
+143 QSQQSWVLADEAGR
-157 GLVIRAIWVIRGT
+157 GLVIRAIWVIRG
-170 VSRTGEQENIGYVEL
+170 SEQENIGYVEL
-185 GSFLGDEYLQTIN
+185 GSVLGDDYLKQIN

-210 GKVRASTTPIS
+210 GHVRASTTPIS
-221 ADTTFPTVEQVDSAP
+221 EDTTFPTVEQVDGAP
-236 GDVYFQNVTLGDQ
+236 RDVYAQDVKIGGQN
-249 SYYGIFQVVRE
+249 YHGIFQVVR
-260 GAQRGNPP
+260 AQRGNPP

-274 PLAGLEA
+274 PLAGIES

-287 VILFVLAAGLIG
+287 VILFVLAGGLIG
-299 LVTFFAYRSAATMTR
+299 LVTFFAYRSAAVMTR
-314 PLEELAAAAQ
+314 PLQDLAAAAQ

-355 SLNERER
+355 SLSERER

-417 APMGSGGR
+417 SPAGSGGR

-487 YFKTPREITDT
+487 YFKAPREITDT

-605 MELNVEEV
+605 MELNAEEV

-618 IDDVIELIRPSA
+618 IDDVIELMRAGA
-630 DAKSLSLRADVA
+630 DSKSLSLRAEVA

-657 VLVNLMANA
+657 VLVNLVANA
-666 VKFTEHGGVTIRA
+666 VKFTEHGGVTVRA

-738 GRIWVESNVGV
+738 GRIWVESTIGV

-766 AEGSLAGAAA
+766 PEGSLAGTAA

>member
-1 VRFLSQLFAPSLL
+1 VRFLGQLLAPSLL

-40 NDLIAKQFEDEANI
+40 NDLIANQFEDEANI
-54 VAEAAR
+54 VADAAAK
-60 VDILGQS
+60 DIRDLKDRLLS
-67 KLMLAQASLIAGL
+67 QASLIAGL
-80 PTTREL
+80 PDTREL
-86 TEARDRASI
+86 TQGRSRASI
-95 EAFLLPQKSRLSVD
+95 EAFLLPQKSRLNVD
-109 IMNIADLNGLYIGGG
+109 FMNITDVRGVLIGGG
-124 QDFEPGES
+124 QDFQPGQK
-132 LNPELVIAAVA
+132 LDPELVIAAEA
-143 ASQQSWIIADEPGR
+143 GSQQSWVMADEAGR
-157 GLVIRAIWVIRGT
+157 GLVIRAIWVIRN
-170 VSRTGEQENIGYVEL
+170 EQENIGYVEL
-185 GSFLGDEYLQTIN
+185 GSVLGDEYLKGIN

-205 ALVWN
+205 ALIWN
-210 GKVRASTTPIS
+210 DRVRSSTTPIQ
-221 ADTTFPTVEQVDSAP
+221 ADTTFPTVAQVDSAP
-236 GDVYFQNVTLGDQ
+236 NDIYAQDVELGGE
-249 SYYGIFQVVRE
+249 SYYGIFQVLRE
-260 GAQRGNPP
+260 GAQRGSPP

-274 PLAGLEA
+274 PLAGIEA

-299 LVTFFAYRSAATMTR
+299 LVTFFAYRSAAVMTK
-314 PLEELAAAAQ
+314 PLQELAAAAQ

-355 SLNERER
+355 SLSERER

-417 APMGSGGR
+417 APAGSGGR

-452 DPNQIQHLHVPQ
+452 DPNQIQHLHVPH

-487 YFKTPREITDT
+487 YFKAPREITDT

-605 MELNVEEV
+605 MELNAEEV

-618 IDDVIELIRPSA
+618 IDDVMELMRANA
-630 DAKSLSLRADVA
+630 DSKSLSLRAEVA

-657 VLVNLMANA
+657 VLVNLVANA
-666 VKFTEHGGVTIRA
+666 VKFTEHGGVTVRA

-738 GRIWVESNVGV
+738 GRIWVESSVGA

-766 AEGSLAGAAA
+766 PEGSLAGTAA